1 MMMYCSIFFIE
12 KWWYTELARIIGMQ
26 TDIQLNQISLYK
38 YFREF
43 TNRLARLRFPQ
54 FMLQLAIRIPTLSL
68 RQPIIFPC

>member
-1 MMMYCSIFFIE
+1 
-12 KWWYTELARIIGMQ
+12 MQ